1 MKIYDVIFNNNNI
14 TYQFKSNL
22 DIPENQAVIV
32 DTERGLQY
40 AKALHLSKKSDL
52 VIDELKEIVRIATEK
67 DDQEFFNNLKKS
79 QMAYHKCKEL
89 VRELNLPMNII
100 NSSFNLDYSQ
110 LFITFSAD
118 ERVDFRELA
127 KKLASLYHTR
137 IELRQIGARDRA
149 KRINGIGICGQE
161 LCCAKFL
168 KQIDSISINK
178 AKNQNLALNPS
189 KINGLCGRLLCC
201 LCYEDE
207 EYKRCNKDLLTTG
220 SHVKINGEDGIIIS
234 VNILERSYVIQINNQ
249 KYTVK
254 ADELNDSKK

>member
-1 MKIYDVIFNNNNI
+1 MKTYDVVFNNNNI
-14 TYQFKSNL
+14 IYQFKSDL
-22 DIPENQAVIV
+22 EIEENTQVIV

-40 AKALHLSKKSDL
+40 AKVLHLSNKRDL
-52 VIDELKEIVRIATEK
+52 TVEELKPIIRIATEK
-67 DDQEFFNNLKKS
+67 DTQDFLNNLKKS
-79 QMAYHKCKEL
+79 KIAYQKCKEL
-89 VRELNLPMNII
+89 VKELNLPMSII
-100 NSSFNLDYSQ
+100 SATFNLDYSQ

-118 ERVDFRELA
+118 ERVDFRDLA
-127 KKLASLYHTR
+127 KKLAGLYHTR

-149 KRINGIGICGQE
+149 KRINGVGICGQE

-207 EYKRCNKDLLTTG
+207 EYKRCNKNLLSTG
-220 SHVKINGEDGIIIS
+220 SHVKVNGEDGVILS

-249 KYTVK
+249 KITMK
-254 ADELNDSKK
+254 ADELNDCQK